1 MTLRLRLTL
10 AYIGLLIP
18 ALVAFSVVVY
28 FIASSRLYGALD
40 DNIESRMEA
49 VDAQL
54 PHDRPIAQSDV
65 FANVGAIEGP
75 PSTGYSVRILDRT
88 GRVLYASPAART
100 REIPDVSAFK
110 PGSRFMTSETRG
122 QNLRIAYL
130 PVQDSNGA
138 VLGYVQMATSLKPT
152 DQALNELIGVFVVGG
167 IFVVL
172 ATGLPAYVLA
182 GRALRPVRQV
192 SALAAELE
200 RTADFARRLPT
211 NAPRGETAELVHT
224 FNAMIDR
231 VERVLA
237 SQKEFLAESSHELRR
252 PLTVLRTYIDL
263 LQEPDLPDPE
273 RAACIKSMQEEAET
287 MARLISDLLLLS
299 REGEQSMQRGE
310 VDLSALCQRLLA
322 RIREQDGRHRFVGD
336 TQPNVRVQGDAERIE
351 QMVRNLL
358 ENAAQNTPADGEIA
372 LSLSNGA
379 GTATIE
385 VSDSGRGIPLDEQA
399 HIFERF
405 FRGRDARASRSDG
418 VGLGLAI
425 VKHVAESH
433 GGAVTFASTPGAGS
447 RFKVTL
453 PAWES

>member
-10 AYIGLLIP
+10 AYIGLLVP

-28 FIASSRLYGALD
+28 FIASTRLYGALD

-49 VDAQL
+49 VAAQL
-54 PHDRPIAQSDV
+54 PRDRPILQSDV
-65 FANVGAIEGP
+65 FANVSAIDGP
-75 PSTGYSVRILDRT
+75 PSTGYSVRILDRS

-100 REIPDVSAFK
+100 RDIPDLGSFR

-122 QNLRIAYL
+122 ESLRIAYL
-130 PVQDSNGA
+130 PVQGA
-138 VLGYVQMATSLKPT
+138 DGSVLGYVQMATSLKPT

-167 IFVVL
+167 ILVVIG
-172 ATGLPAYVLA
+172 TGLPAYVLA

-211 NAPRGETAELVHT
+211 DAPRGETAELVHT

-263 LQEPDLPDPE
+263 LQEPELPELE
-273 RAACIKSMQEEAET
+273 RATCIKSMREEAET

-310 VDLSALCQRLLA
+310 VDLSGLCERLLA
-322 RIREQDGRHRFVGD
+322 RIREQDGRHRFVSETEPD
-336 TQPNVRVQGDAERIE
+336 IRIQGDGERIE

-372 LSLSNGA
+372 LSLCNDA
-379 GTATIE
+379 GLAKIE
-385 VSDSGRGIPLDEQA
+385 VRDSGRGIPPDEQA

-433 GGAVTFASTPGAGS
+433 GGTVTFASTPGVGS
-447 RFKVTL
+447 RFTITL
-453 PAWES
+453 PVAKV